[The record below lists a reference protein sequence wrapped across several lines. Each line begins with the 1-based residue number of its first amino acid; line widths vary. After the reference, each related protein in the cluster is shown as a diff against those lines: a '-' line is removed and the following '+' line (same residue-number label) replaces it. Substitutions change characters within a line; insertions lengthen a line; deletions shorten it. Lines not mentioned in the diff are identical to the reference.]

1 MKLKRKQQSDGE
13 KRTAAVTVEQQLRRR
28 VKRTPVS
35 SVWSDSLG
43 RIAMRTLQ
51 ILLILTL
58 AIAAIFA
65 LIQLKLVV
73 IPLVIALL
81 LAAAISPLVNLMRR
95 HNVPK
100 LLATWIALLTS
111 VVVLGGIV
119 TGIVFAVRSQWDE
132 LIANAS
138 RGLDQLQDFVVSGP
152 LPISDEQLTQARE
165 AAIDFITSSQFGN
178 SAIAG
183 LSVFASIVTGLLLT
197 LVVLFFFLED
207 GIVIWRFFL
216 GPLRGE
222 QRARAERIGHSSMVV
237 MGGYV
242 RGTAIIA
249 FVDAAAIGI
258 ALAILGVPLALPLAV
273 IVFLGAF
280 VPIIGATVAGVLA
293 ALVALVTN
301 GPLVALIVVAVIVV
315 IQQLEGNLLQPLIM
329 SQTVKLHALV
339 ILLALTAGTILGG
352 IVGAVLS
359 VPITAV
365 AWTIIKVWNG
375 PPEQEPPLDKA
386 AAEVTGEDRDEAPPA
401 SPEAAR

>member
-1 MKLKRKQQSDGE
+1 MKLKRKQPADGG
-13 KRTAAVTVEQQLRRR
+13 KRAAVVPVDRPLYRPR
-28 VKRTPVS
+28 KRTPVS

-58 AIAAIFA
+58 AIAAIYA

-73 IPLVIALL
+73 IPLLIALL

-111 VVVLGGIV
+111 LVVLGGIV

-138 RGLDQLQDFVVSGP
+138 RGLDQLQDFIVSGP

-197 LVVLFFFLED
+197 VVVLFFFLED
-207 GIVIWRFFL
+207 GLEIWRFFL
-216 GPLRGE
+216 KPLSGE
-222 QRARAERIGHSSMVV
+222 QRARAQRIGHSSMVV

-280 VPIIGATVAGVLA
+280 VPIIGATIAGVLA

-301 GPLVALIVVAVIVV
+301 GPLVALIVLAVIVV

-352 IVGAVLS
+352 IVGAVLA
-359 VPITAV
+359 VPIAAV

-375 PPEQEPPLDKA
+375 PGEEEPPLDKA
-386 AAEVTGEDRDEAPPA
+386 AAEATGEDSDAPAASEAPA
-401 SPEAAR
+401 K

>member
-1 MKLKRKQQSDGE
+1 MKLKRKQPVDDG
-13 KRTAAVTVEQQLRRR
+13 KSGTAVPVHRPR
-28 VKRTPVS
+28 KRTPVS

-43 RIAMRTLQ
+43 RVAMRTLQ

-73 IPLVIALL
+73 IPLLIALL

-138 RGLDQLQDFVVSGP
+138 RGLDQLQEFIVSGP

-183 LSVFASIVTGLLLT
+183 LSVFASIVTGVLLT
-197 LVVLFFFLED
+197 VVVLFFFLED
-207 GIVIWRFFL
+207 GLEIWSFFL
-216 GPLRGE
+216 KPLRGE
-222 QRARAERIGHSSMVV
+222 QLARAERIGHSSMVV

-280 VPIIGATVAGVLA
+280 VPIIGATVAGILA

-301 GPLVALIVVAVIVV
+301 GPVVALIVVAVIVV

-375 PPEQEPPLDKA
+375 PPEEEPPLDKA
-386 AAEVTGEDRDEAPPA
+386 AAEATGEDPDDAPPA
-401 SPEAAR
+401 APQHAR

>member
-1 MKLKRKQQSDGE
+1 MKMKRKQQSDGG
-13 KRTAAVTVEQQLRRR
+13 KRTAAVPVERPPQRQR
-28 VKRTPVS
+28 KRTPVS

-58 AIAAIFA
+58 AIAAIYA

-73 IPLVIALL
+73 IPLLIALL

-138 RGLDQLQDFVVSGP
+138 RGLDQLQDFIVSGP

-207 GIVIWRFFL
+207 GLVIWRFFL
-216 GPLRGE
+216 KPLRGE
-222 QRARAERIGHSSMVV
+222 QRARAQRIGHSSMVV

-249 FVDAAAIGI
+249 FVDATAIGI
-258 ALAILGVPLALPLAV
+258 ALAILGVPLALPLSV

-280 VPIIGATVAGVLA
+280 VPIIGATVAGILA

-301 GPLVALIVVAVIVV
+301 GPVVALIVVAVIVV

-375 PPEQEPPLDKA
+375 PPEEEPPLDRA
-386 AAEVTGEDRDEAPPA
+386 AAEATGEDRNESPPA
-401 SPEAAR
+401 RPEAAG

>member
-1 MKLKRKQQSDGE
+1 MKLKRKQPAGDMQRNSVEPTG
-13 KRTAAVTVEQQLRRR
+13 AVSRSRQRP
-28 VKRTPVS
+28 PVS

-43 RIAMRTLQ
+43 RVAMRTLQ

-73 IPLVIALL
+73 IPLLVALL
-81 LAAAISPLVNLMRR
+81 LAAAISPLVNLLRR

-100 LLATWIALLTS
+100 VLATWIALLTS
-111 VVVLGGIV
+111 VVILGGII
-119 TGIVFAVRSQWDE
+119 TGIVFAVRSQWNN

-138 RGLDQLQDFVVSGP
+138 RGLDQLQDFIVSGP
-152 LPISDEQLTQARE
+152 LPISDQQLTQARE
-165 AAIDFITSSQFGN
+165 AAIDFITSTQFGN

-197 LVVLFFFLED
+197 VVVLFFFLQD
-207 GIVIWRFFL
+207 GLEIWEFFL
-216 GPLRGE
+216 KPLRGE
-222 QRARAERIGHSSMVV
+222 QRNRAERIGHSSMVV

-280 VPIIGATVAGVLA
+280 VPIIGATIAGILA

-301 GPLVALIVVAVIVV
+301 GPIVALIVVAVIVV

-375 PPEQEPPLDKA
+375 PPEPEPPLDKA
-386 AAEVTGEDRDEAPPA
+386 TADMIGDDRNVEA
-401 SPEAAR
+401 